1 MNSLRI
7 EPFKTI
13 AVLFAMLVTA
23 LAGSVAN
30 AQVKVTEPDQSDEDV
45 QVIEMTVSAAS
56 QPSPIFQHR
65 LTWQPHETTSGNA
78 ATIYLASLADFPLLK
93 NWRYLEKQ
101 FGDDVQSW
109 GYRATPA
116 EQIPIDKLK
125 IASAKFD
132 SFIRDYIARATRR
145 RTCDW
150 GLNLENMT
158 GPAIVDTSLS
168 WMQDTRSISRALAL
182 QTRLAIIESRFDD
195 AVDLMRMNY
204 RLAENVGFETV
215 LVGSLIAMAE
225 AGITNGSMTHFI
237 AAPDSPNMYW
247 ALTELPRPLV
257 DLRGAMRLEVTNGL
271 RIVPELLSP
280 DTEEHSIEEWSR
292 IAREIPVK
300 TMEYS
305 YQPNESDK
313 LGLQFIPLGLGVL
326 SYGPAKQRLIK
337 SGMDPAKVEAMAVG
351 QVLLIDAKR
360 EYIRVADLMEKEI
373 YLPYPGSDERSD
385 KIENLLYANQSN
397 IAGGFGQIFA
407 GLLLPAT
414 QQVRRAQFR
423 TERDIDALRVIE
435 ALRMHAAETGK
446 FPTKLS
452 DVSVVPV
459 PDNPATDKPFE
470 YRLDGETAVIELPR
484 SDGPTYSKRFRIS
497 LR

>member
-1 MNSLRI
+1 MWRDLEKKLGE
-7 EPFKTI
+7 EPYRW
-13 AVLFAMLVTA
+13 
-23 LAGSVAN
+23 G
-30 AQVKVTEPDQSDEDV
+30 
-45 QVIEMTVSAAS
+45 
-56 QPSPIFQHR
+56 
-65 LTWQPHETTSGNA
+65 
-78 ATIYLASLADFPLLK
+78 YLA
-93 NWRYLEKQ
+93 
-101 FGDDVQSW
+101 
-109 GYRATPA
+109 TPT

-125 IASAKFD
+125 IASDKFD
-132 SFIRDYIARATRR
+132 SYIKDHIARATRR

-150 GLNLENMT
+150 GLKLEDMT
-158 GPAIVDTSLS
+158 GPWFFGMSLD
-168 WMQDTRSISRALAL
+168 WMQDTRSISRTLAV

-204 RLAENVGFETV
+204 RLAENVGREKV
-215 LVGSLIAMAE
+215 LVGNLIAMAE

-247 ALTELPRPLV
+247 ALTELPRPIV

-271 RIVPELLSP
+271 RIIPELASA

-292 IAREIPVK
+292 MAREIPAK
-300 TMEYS
+300 TMGYS
-305 YQPNESDK
+305 YQSNESDK

-326 SYGPAKQRLIK
+326 SYGPAKQRLIE

-360 EYIRVADLMEKEI
+360 EYIRIADLMEKEI
-373 YLPYPGSDERSD
+373 YLPYPGFDERSN
-385 KIENLLYANQSN
+385 KIEELMYSNQSN

-407 GLLLPAT
+407 GLLLPAI
-414 QQVRRAQFR
+414 QQVRWAQFR